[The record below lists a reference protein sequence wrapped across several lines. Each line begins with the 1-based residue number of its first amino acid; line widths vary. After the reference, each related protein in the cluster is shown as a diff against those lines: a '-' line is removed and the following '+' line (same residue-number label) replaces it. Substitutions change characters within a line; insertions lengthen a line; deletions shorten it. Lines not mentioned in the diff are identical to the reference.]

1 MSFVSANLAYVRR
14 QLGLSQAELAEQLS
28 IKRSLLGAYEEAR
41 ATPRYDVL
49 EKLSELSG
57 HSVSDLLNRRLVPD
71 GYQAPTR
78 RGRLPGSKNRAAE
91 SLPAAMP
98 QASLPVMQAPTVQ
111 GPATLTLTVDT
122 SGQPLATLVSQ
133 AEQSRYGSQSHQASY
148 IAALPTLSIPML
160 DRQQAYRAFEME
172 PGFIH
177 IGKLVRNW
185 GTVGSS
191 DSLFLLVYK
200 KQVLPAHATAA
211 GPRGISWSFPSGQ
224 RPPAGEEPLEIWES
238 EWVLTRRWEPL
249 PQQLER
255 ISERLGAIEE
265 LLGR

>member
-14 QLGLSQAELAEQLS
+14 QLGLSQAQMAEQLS

-57 HSVSDLLNRRLVPD
+57 HSVSDLLNRRLVPE
-71 GYQAPTR
+71 GYQAPSR
-78 RGRLPGSKNRAAE
+78 RGRLPGSKNRPAE
-91 SLPAAMP
+91 PSPAALP
-98 QASLPVMQAPTVQ
+98 QQAPIPALQVATVQ
-111 GPATLTLTVDT
+111 GPATLTLTLDT
-122 SGQPLATLVSQ
+122 TGQPLATLVTQ

-160 DRQQAYRAFEME
+160 DRQQAYRGFEVE

-177 IGKLVRNW
+177 IGRLVRNW
-185 GTVGSS
+185 AAIGSS
-191 DSLFLLVYK
+191 DSLFLLVYT
-200 KQVLPAHATAA
+200 KQVLPAHAIA
-211 GPRGISWSFPSGQ
+211 GAKGISWSFASGQ

-249 PQQLER
+249 PQQLEH
-255 ISERLGAIEE
+255 ITERLTAIED

>member
-14 QLGLSQAELAEQLS
+14 QLGLSQAELAEKLS

-57 HSVSDLLNRRLVPD
+57 HSVSDLLNRRLVPE

-78 RGRLPGSKNRAAE
+78 RGRLPGSKNRSME
-91 SLPAAMP
+91 PIPAALP
-98 QASLPVMQAPTVQ
+98 QAPMPVLQAPAVQ

-133 AEQSRYGSQSHQASY
+133 VEQSRYGSQSHQASY

-160 DRQQAYRAFEME
+160 DRQQAYRAFEVE

-177 IGKLVRNW
+177 IGRLVRNW
-185 GTVGSS
+185 ATIGTG
-191 DSLFLLVYK
+191 DTLFLLVYK
-200 KQVLPAHATAA
+200 KQVLPAHAVAS
-211 GPRGISWSFPSGQ
+211 GKGISWSFSTGQ
-224 RPPAGEEPLEIWES
+224 RPLAGEEPLEIWES

-255 ISERLGAIEE
+255 ITERLAAIEV
-265 LLGR
+265 LLGA

>member
-57 HSVSDLLNRRLVPD
+57 HSVSDLLNRRLVPE

-78 RGRLPGSKNRAAE
+78 RGRLPGSKNRTADTIPTAQG
-91 SLPAAMP
+91 
-98 QASLPVMQAPTVQ
+98 QAPIPVLQAPTVQ

-122 SGQPLATLVSQ
+122 SGQPLATLVTQ

-160 DRQQAYRAFEME
+160 DRQQAYRAFEVE
-172 PGFIH
+172 AGFIH
-177 IGKLVRNW
+177 IGRLVRNW
-185 GTVGSS
+185 ATVGTS

-200 KQVLPAHATAA
+200 KQVLPAHAVV
-211 GPRGISWSFPSGQ
+211 GGKGISWSFGTGQ

-255 ISERLGAIEE
+255 ITERLAAIEG
-265 LLGR
+265 LLGA